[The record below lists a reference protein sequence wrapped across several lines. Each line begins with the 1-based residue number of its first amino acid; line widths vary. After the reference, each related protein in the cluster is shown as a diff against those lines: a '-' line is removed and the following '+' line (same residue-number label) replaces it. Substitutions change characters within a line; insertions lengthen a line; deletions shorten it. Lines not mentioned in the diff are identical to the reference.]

1 MTIRTRSILIA
12 VSALIITVL
21 AIWRLM
27 VLLPLI
33 RTGDVSFL
41 GVFIWMLVLAAGFA
55 AVLSVALI
63 ALLAKAKPTS
73 G

>member
-1 MTIRTRSILIA
+1 MTINTRSILTAIP
-12 VSALIITVL
+12 ALIITVL

-41 GVFIWMLVLAAGFA
+41 GVFIWMLVLAAGLGV
-55 AVLSVALI
+55 VLSVALI
-63 ALLAKAKPTS
+63 ALLAKAKPTN